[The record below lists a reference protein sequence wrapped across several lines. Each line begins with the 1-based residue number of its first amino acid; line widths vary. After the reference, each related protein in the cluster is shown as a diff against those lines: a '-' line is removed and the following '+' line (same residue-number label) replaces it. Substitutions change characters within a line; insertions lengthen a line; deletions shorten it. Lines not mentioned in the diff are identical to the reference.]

1 MPEHFLDDSVTQ
13 PFWDNSIEPR
23 LEVESGDTLVME
35 VPESCGQVTP
45 DWTDEQLAKID
56 FSKIHALIGSIHVK
70 GAMPGDTLQVEVLGM
85 DHKGWGWNG
94 HLQGFGLLAE
104 DFEFAYIHHWNLKGA
119 ECHFGVKDIVVP
131 FEPFFGTMG
140 VAPAEPGRINTIP
153 PRANGGNV
161 DIRSLGPGATA
172 WLPIFVEGALFAC
185 GDCHGAQGDGE
196 VCGTGIETPMRT
208 TIRLSVRKDLP
219 VRELQFQ
226 ARSPLSRTDTQGY
239 HATTAHGPD
248 LMENAKNAVRHMV
261 DWLEAMHGLT
271 RSQAYSLCSVAADL
285 RISEIV
291 DAPNWIV
298 SAYLPLSIFRQA
310 G

>member
-1 MPEHFLDDSVTQ
+1 MTEHFLDDSLTQ